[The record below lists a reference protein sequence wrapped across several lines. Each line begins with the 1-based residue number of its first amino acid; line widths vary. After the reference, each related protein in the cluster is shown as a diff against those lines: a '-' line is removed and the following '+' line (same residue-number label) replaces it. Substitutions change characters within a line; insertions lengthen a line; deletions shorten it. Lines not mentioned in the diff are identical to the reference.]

1 MRMTRYATIIGT
13 GRYLPEIEVTNEALK
28 ARVSAANPDLAGVVD
43 ALEER
48 SGIRS
53 RWYAPRDWAA
63 SDIALRA
70 AQRALEA
77 AGIGPE
83 QVDMILLGTDT
94 PDHVTPATATVL
106 QHKLGAAKA
115 GTFDIGC
122 ACASFPTGVATAAGL
137 LSTNPWMEYVLVV
150 GVYMM
155 SKLADPAD
163 VYSFFYGD
171 GAGAAVL
178 TASPNPGFI
187 TSAYLADGSF
197 ADYWVISSG
206 GTAEPA
212 SVESVQAGRTKVRL
226 LERYPPDVNHVNWP
240 KIVRALSERGGFD
253 VQEIDLA
260 IFTQVNLP
268 SIKLVMEDLGLPL
281 RKTHWIMQEWGY
293 MGSACIPM
301 CLDDAIEKGKAYS
314 GDLVVLVGSGVGY
327 NYAGAALRMP
337 LQHSHS
343 GHLPMRATAG

>member
-1 MRMTRYATIIGT
+1 MARYATIIGT
-13 GRYLPEIEVTNEALK
+13 GRYVPEIEVTNEILK
-28 ARVSAANPDLAGVVD
+28 ERVSAADPELANVVD
-43 ALEER
+43 AFEER

-70 AQRALEA
+70 AQKALEA

-94 PDHVTPATATVL
+94 PDYVTPATSTVL
-106 QHKLGAAKA
+106 QHKLGAVNA
-115 GTFDIGC
+115 GTYDIGC
-122 ACASFPTGVATAAGL
+122 ACASFPTGVAAAAGL
-137 LSTNPWMEYVLVV
+137 LSTNSWMDHVLVL

-155 SKLADPAD
+155 SKLADPTD
-163 VYSFFYGD
+163 VSSFFYGD

-178 TASPNPGFI
+178 TADSKPGFI
-187 TSAYLADGSF
+187 TSSYLADGSF
-197 ADYWVISSG
+197 ADYWLIASG
-206 GTAEPA
+206 ATAEPA
-212 SVESVQAGRTKVRL
+212 TVESVQAGRTQVRL
-226 LERYPPDVNHVNWP
+226 VQRYPPDVNHINWP

-253 VQEIDLA
+253 IQEIDMA

-268 SIKLVMEDLGLPL
+268 SIKLVMEELGLPL
-281 RKTHWIMQEWGY
+281 SKTHWIMEDWGY
-293 MGSACIPM
+293 MGSACIPV
-301 CLDDAIEKGKAYS
+301 CLDHAIERGKVHS

-337 LQHSHS
+337 
-343 GHLPMRATAG
+343 

>member
-1 MRMTRYATIIGT
+1 MTRYATIVGT
-13 GRYLPEIEVTNEALK
+13 GRYLPEIEVTNGDLK
-28 ARVSAANPDLAGVVD
+28 ERVSAVDPELAGVVD
-43 ALEER
+43 AFQES

-53 RWYAPRDWAA
+53 RWYAPRDWAT

-70 AQRALEA
+70 AEDALAA

-94 PDHVTPATATVL
+94 PDYITPATSTVL
-106 QHKLGAAKA
+106 QHKLGAKNA

-137 LSTNPWMEYVLVV
+137 ISTNPWINYVLVL

-155 SKLADPAD
+155 SKLAEPTD
-163 VYSFFYGD
+163 VVSFFYGD

-178 TASPNPGFI
+178 APDDKPGFV
-187 TSAYLADGSF
+187 TSAYLADGAY

-212 SVESVQAGRTKVRL
+212 SVESVEAGRTKVRL
-226 LERYPPDVNHVNWP
+226 LQRYPPDVNHENWP
-240 KIVRALSERGGFD
+240 RIVRALAERGGFD
-253 VQEIDLA
+253 IDDIDMA
-260 IFTQVNLP
+260 IFTQVRLP

-281 RKTHWIMQEWGY
+281 EKTHWIMEEWGY

-301 CLDDAIEKGKAYS
+301 CLDDAIDKGKVHP

-337 LQHSHS
+337 
-343 GHLPMRATAG
+343 

>member
-1 MRMTRYATIIGT
+1 MTRYATIIGT
-13 GRYLPEIEVTNEALK
+13 GRYLPEIEVSNAALK
-28 ARVSAANPDLAGVVD
+28 ERVSPANPDLADVVD
-43 ALEER
+43 AFEES

-53 RWYAPRDWAA
+53 RWYAPRDWAT

-70 AQRALEA
+70 AQKALEA
-77 AGIGPE
+77 ADIRPE

-94 PDHVTPATATVL
+94 PDYVTPATSTVL
-106 QHKLGAAKA
+106 QHKLGASIA

-137 LSTNPWMEYVLVV
+137 LSTNPWMNYILVV

-155 SKLADPAD
+155 SKLADPTD
-163 VYSFFYGD
+163 VVSFFYGD

-178 TASPNPGFI
+178 AAADTRGFI
-187 TSAYLADGSF
+187 TSAYLADGAY
-197 ADYWVISSG
+197 ADHWVISSG

-212 SVESVQAGRTKVRL
+212 SIESVRAGRTKVRL
-226 LERYPPDVNHVNWP
+226 VERYPPDVNHVNWP
-240 KIVRALSERGGFD
+240 KIVRALADRGGFD
-253 VQEIDLA
+253 IQDIDLA
-260 IFTQVNLP
+260 IFTQVRLP

-281 RKTHWIMQEWGY
+281 DKTHWIMEEWGY

-301 CLDDAIEKGKAYS
+301 CLDDAIEKGKVNS

-327 NYAGAALRMP
+327 NYAGVALRMP
-337 LQHSHS
+337 
-343 GHLPMRATAG
+343 

>member
-1 MRMTRYATIIGT
+1 MARYATIVGT
-13 GRYLPEIEVTNEALK
+13 GRYLPEIEVTNDALK
-28 ARVSAANPDLAGVVD
+28 ARVGVVD
-43 ALEER
+43 PALAEAVDKFEES

-53 RWYAPRDWAA
+53 RWYAPRDWAT

-70 AQRALEA
+70 AQKALDA

-94 PDHVTPATATVL
+94 PDYITPATSTVL
-106 QHKLGAAKA
+106 QHKLGAVKA

-137 LSTNPWMEYVLVV
+137 LSTNPWMKYVLVV

-155 SKLADPAD
+155 SKLADPTD
-163 VYSFFYGD
+163 VVSFFYGD

-178 TASPNPGFI
+178 AVDSKPGFI
-187 TSAYLADGSF
+187 TSAYLADGAF

-212 SVESVQAGRTKVRL
+212 SVESVQEGRTKVRL
-226 LERYPPDVNHVNWP
+226 LQRYPPDVNHENWP
-240 KIVRALSERGGFD
+240 IIVRALAERGGFELED
-253 VQEIDLA
+253 IDLA
-260 IFTQVNLP
+260 IFTQVRLP

-281 RKTHWIMQEWGY
+281 RKTHWIMEEWGY

-301 CLDDAIEKGKAYS
+301 CLDDATEKGKVKP

-337 LQHSHS
+337 
-343 GHLPMRATAG
+343 

>member
-1 MRMTRYATIIGT
+1 MARYATIIGT
-13 GRYLPEIEVTNEALK
+13 GRYVPEIEVTNEILK
-28 ARVSAANPDLAGVVD
+28 ERVSAADPELANVVD
-43 ALEER
+43 AFEER

-70 AQRALEA
+70 AQKALEA

-94 PDHVTPATATVL
+94 PDYVTPATSTVL
-106 QHKLGAAKA
+106 QHKLGAVNA
-115 GTFDIGC
+115 GTYDIGC
-122 ACASFPTGVATAAGL
+122 ACASFPTGVAAAAGL
-137 LSTNPWMEYVLVV
+137 LSTNSWMDHVLVL

-155 SKLADPAD
+155 SKLADPTD
-163 VYSFFYGD
+163 VASFFYGD

-178 TASPNPGFI
+178 TADSKPGFI
-187 TSAYLADGSF
+187 TSSYLADGSF
-197 ADYWVISSG
+197 ADYWLIASG
-206 GTAEPA
+206 ATAEPA
-212 SVESVQAGRTKVRL
+212 TVESVQAGRTQVRL
-226 LERYPPDVNHVNWP
+226 VQRYPPDVNHINWP

-253 VQEIDLA
+253 IQEIDMA

-268 SIKLVMEDLGLPL
+268 SIKLVMEELGLPL
-281 RKTHWIMQEWGY
+281 SKTHWIMEDWGY
-293 MGSACIPM
+293 MGSACIPV
-301 CLDDAIEKGKAYS
+301 CLDHAIERGKVHS

-337 LQHSHS
+337 
-343 GHLPMRATAG
+343 

>member
-1 MRMTRYATIIGT
+1 MTRYATIIGT
-13 GRYLPEIEVTNEALK
+13 GRYLPEIEVTNAALK
-28 ARVSAANPDLAGVVD
+28 DRVSKVDPELANVVD
-43 ALEER
+43 AFEES

-70 AQRALEA
+70 SKKALQA

-94 PDHVTPATATVL
+94 PDYITPATSTVL
-106 QHKLGAAKA
+106 QHKLGAVNA

-137 LSTNPWMEYVLVV
+137 LNTNPWMNYILVV

-155 SKLADPAD
+155 SKLAEPTD
-163 VYSFFYGD
+163 VVSFFYGD
-171 GAGAAVL
+171 GAGAAVVSVD
-178 TASPNPGFI
+178 TKPGFI
-187 TSAYLADGSF
+187 TSAYLADGSY
-197 ADYWVISSG
+197 ANHWVISSG

-240 KIVRALSERGGFD
+240 KIVRALAARGGFD

-260 IFTQVNLP
+260 IFTQVRLP
-268 SIKLVMEDLGLPL
+268 SIKLVMKDLGLPL
-281 RKTHWIMQEWGY
+281 ERTHWIMEDWGY

-301 CLDDAIEKGKAYS
+301 ALDDAIEHGKIKPN
-314 GDLVVLVGSGVGY
+314 DLLVLVGSGVGY
-327 NYAGAALRMP
+327 NYAGVALRMP
-337 LQHSHS
+337 
-343 GHLPMRATAG
+343 

>member
-1 MRMTRYATIIGT
+1 MTRYATIIGT
-13 GRYLPEIEVTNEALK
+13 GRYLPQIEVSNAALK
-28 ARVSAANPDLAGVVD
+28 ERVGQANPELADVVD
-43 ALEER
+43 KFEES

-53 RWYAPRDWAA
+53 RWYAPRDWAT

-70 AQRALEA
+70 AQAALKS
-77 AGIGPE
+77 AGIQPE

-94 PDHVTPATATVL
+94 PDYITPATSTVL
-106 QHKLGAAKA
+106 QYKLGATNA
-115 GTFDIGC
+115 GTYDIGC
-122 ACASFPTGVATAAGL
+122 ACASFPTGVAAAAGL
-137 LSTNPWMEYVLVV
+137 LSANPWMNYVLVV

-163 VYSFFYGD
+163 VVSFFYGD

-178 TASPNPGFI
+178 AADDKPGFI

-212 SVESVQAGRTKVRL
+212 SVESVKAGRTKVRL
-226 LERYPPDVNHVNWP
+226 VQRYPPDVNHENWP
-240 KIVRALSERGGFD
+240 IIVRQLAERGGFEIPD
-253 VQEIDLA
+253 IDLA
-260 IFTQVNLP
+260 IFTQVRLP

-281 RKTHWIMQEWGY
+281 GKTHWIMEDWGY

-301 CLDDAIEKGKAYS
+301 ALDDAIEKGKVHS

-327 NYAGAALRMP
+327 NYAGVALRMP
-337 LQHSHS
+337 
-343 GHLPMRATAG
+343 

>member
-1 MRMTRYATIIGT
+1 MARFATIIGT

-28 ARVSAANPDLAGVVD
+28 QRVSAVDPQLADVVD
-43 ALEER
+43 AFEES

-53 RWYAPRDWAA
+53 RWHAPRDWAT

-70 AQRALEA
+70 AQKALES
-77 AGIGPE
+77 AGISPE

-94 PDHVTPATATVL
+94 PDYITPATSTVL
-106 QHKLGAAKA
+106 QHKLGAVNA

-137 LSTNPWMEYVLVV
+137 LSTNPWMNYVLVI

-155 SKLADPAD
+155 SKLADPND
-163 VYSFFYGD
+163 VVSFFYGD

-178 TASPNPGFI
+178 AADSKPGFI

-206 GTAEPA
+206 GTVEPA
-212 SVESVQAGRTKVRL
+212 SVESVHAGRTKVRL
-226 LERYPPDVNHVNWP
+226 VQRYPPDVNHENWP
-240 KIVRALSERGGFD
+240 IIVRALAERGEFD
-253 VQEIDLA
+253 VQDIDLVV
-260 IFTQVNLP
+260 FTQVRLP

-281 RKTHWIMQEWGY
+281 SKTHWIMEEWGY

-301 CLDDAIEKGKAYS
+301 CLDDAIEKGKVKS

-337 LQHSHS
+337 
-343 GHLPMRATAG
+343 

>member
-1 MRMTRYATIIGT
+1 MTRFGTIVGT
-13 GRYLPEIEVTNEALK
+13 GRYVPEIEVTNEALK
-28 ARVSAANPDLAGVVD
+28 EQVSAVDPELAQVVD
-43 ALEER
+43 AFEES

-53 RWYAPRDWAA
+53 RWYAPRDWAT

-70 AQRALEA
+70 AEKALEA

-94 PDHVTPATATVL
+94 PDYITPATSTVL
-106 QHKLGAAKA
+106 QHKLGAVNA

-137 LSTNPWMEYVLVV
+137 LSTNPWLKYVLVV

-155 SKLADPAD
+155 SKLADPRD
-163 VYSFFYGD
+163 VVSFFYGD

-178 TASPNPGFI
+178 TADSKPGFI

-197 ADYWVISSG
+197 ADYWLIASG

-212 SVESVQAGRTKVRL
+212 SVESVEAGRTQVRL
-226 LERYPPDVNHVNWP
+226 VQRYPPDVNHENWP
-240 KIVRALSERGGFD
+240 KIVRALAERGGFD
-253 VQEIDLA
+253 LRDIDMA
-260 IFTQVNLP
+260 IFTQVRLP

-281 RKTHWIMQEWGY
+281 EKTHWIMEEWGY
-293 MGSACIPM
+293 MGSACIPV
-301 CLDDAIEKGKAYS
+301 CLDDAVEKGKVHG

-327 NYAGAALRMP
+327 NYAGVALRMP
-337 LQHSHS
+337 
-343 GHLPMRATAG
+343 